1 MKNVLLFIL
10 SFFTIHCLFADGS
23 ENIENFNV
31 GTSGNNTGSYIGEV
45 GGTWNY
51 TGVHSSIVAFTISG
65 TKSMVFGKSFVGTR
79 ELIGESG
86 ADGVGD
92 LSFSIRSYFSGGV
105 PEDRTLEIFVAG
117 ISQGTITLSAMGVVE
132 NHTISDIAEEGNV
145 EIKFVSTGPESLV
158 IDDITWTCLPS
169 SLPVTLTS
177 FSARESDNSVALNWQ
192 TATEENNEYF
202 SIEHSRNGR
211 NYEEIGQVNGAGTT
225 IDRQNYS
232 FTHKSPMTGIH
243 YYRLQQFDFNGQS
256 SYSAVEVVT
265 IKADQPIRI
274 FPTQAVEQITIE
286 FDETSKEEIFVS
298 VYDVMGRMVL
308 FKSLDG
314 AVIENNINILNLEKG
329 HYFLE
334 VKKRNETYTKR
345 FIKTATF

>member
-1 MKNVLLFIL
+1 MCIR
-10 SFFTIHCLFADGS
+10 DR
-23 ENIENFNV
+23 
-31 GTSGNNTGSYIGEV
+31 YIGEV

-158 IDDITWTCLPS
+158 IDNITSVSYTHLTLP
-169 SLPVTLTS
+169 TIC
-177 FSARESDNSVALNWQ
+177 SV
-192 TATEENNEYF
+192 
-202 SIEHSRNGR
+202 
-211 NYEEIGQVNGAGTT
+211 
-225 IDRQNYS
+225 
-232 FTHKSPMTGIH
+232 
-243 YYRLQQFDFNGQS
+243 
-256 SYSAVEVVT
+256 
-265 IKADQPIRI
+265 
-274 FPTQAVEQITIE
+274 
-286 FDETSKEEIFVS
+286 
-298 VYDVMGRMVL
+298 
-308 FKSLDG
+308 
-314 AVIENNINILNLEKG
+314 
-329 HYFLE
+329 
-334 VKKRNETYTKR
+334 
-345 FIKTATF
+345 